1 MAPLLRFFN
10 LDLHISV
17 IADVKHILNTLY
29 GQKIEIVNWSI
40 SGHNW
45 VFQEPNPDVKIIN
58 QRTWRNID
66 ARMISEFQT
75 LYDDFLSQFD
85 GFIVT
90 HTPVFCMLYEK
101 YGKPIILVNSCRY
114 EQPYSWLADFRGWSW
129 LSTGLRRMSDR
140 GQLIAVS
147 NNKADQEYLRRGTGI
162 VSTRIPSLCLYTGA
176 SHRPIH
182 SAAVVHGSRSF
193 FPACDALVAKPD
205 QYSWADL
212 YSYKAIVHIPYE
224 MSTMSLFEQYS
235 AGVPLFLPSREFYV
249 QCIMDG
255 SMSFGSI
262 YSSQHDPRL
271 LESSDLPSELKEALL
286 SGDFWLDRADFYDSD
301 NFKYIRFYSSRED
314 LVQQITTF
322 VDTDRE
328 ARLAWIAQRAVGVY
342 DIWRALFFKHF
353 FGTMT
358 VSQLCQISV

>member
-1 MAPLLRFFN
+1 MAPLLKFFN

-17 IADVKHILNTLY
+17 IADVKNIIHTLY
-29 GQKIEIVNWSI
+29 DQNVEIVNWSI

-45 VFQEPNPDVKIIN
+45 VFQEPNRDVKVIN
-58 QRTWRNID
+58 QHTWRNID

-75 LYDDFLSQFD
+75 IYDDFLSQFD

-114 EQPYSWLADFRGWSW
+114 EQPYSWTADFLGWSW
-129 LSTGLRRMSDR
+129 LSSGLRRMSDR

-162 VSTRIPSLCLYTGA
+162 VSTWIPSLCLYTGA
-176 SHRPIH
+176 SHQPIH
-182 SAAVVHGSRSF
+182 GTAVVHGSRSF
-193 FPACDALVAKPD
+193 FPACAALVAKPD

-212 YSYKAIVHIPYE
+212 YSYNAVVHIPYE

-249 QCIMDG
+249 QCIEDG

-262 YSSQHDPRL
+262 YSSQHDPGI
-271 LESSDLPSELKEALL
+271 LESSGLPSDLKSALV
-286 SGDFWLDRADFYDSD
+286 SRDFWLDRADFYDSN
-301 NFKYIRFYSSRED
+301 NFKYIRFYSSREN
-314 LVQQITTF
+314 LVEQITSF
-322 VDTDRE
+322 VDADRE
-328 ARLAWIAQRAVGVY
+328 ARLAWVAQRAVRVY
-342 DIWRALFFKHF
+342 KAWRALFQRF
-353 FGTMT
+353 
-358 VSQLCQISV
+358 L